1 MPGGPGHV
9 LAAVDRD
16 VAALVVAGAHPPDR
30 VEPDAG
36 QRPHRREI
44 LAQRL
49 GGRPAVA
56 AAGGVDSGAALGQAA
71 VELGHR
77 AERGNRDEQV
87 AAQEAHGVLD
97 RALLVA
103 GVGVAVAALE
113 AVVASELGERARL
126 GHLPADH
133 PAVLGRVVERR
144 HARGAAPAAEDL
156 GEPGAQALGPLRP
169 QRHALPV
176 VGVRQ
181 RADEQLQVELLPRD
195 GGAEVAEVDLAGA
208 GRPLQLQ
215 VALAPSGRAGQPPVP
230 RKPADRR
237 VGPLIAALGDEPVA
251 EAPGGVPLLARGG
264 QVGLQRGGQPRFVA
278 LQGPAGARRATCP
291 PCRRTSRRCC
301 DSPRASSRSRP
312 SGRRRRPSTVY
323 HSLCP
328 GARPS

>member
-1 MPGGPGHV
+1 MPGGPGHA

-16 VAALVVAGAHPPDR
+16 VAALVGAGAHLPDR
-30 VEPDAG
+30 VEPDAR
-36 QRPHRREI
+36 QRPHRREV

-56 AAGGVDSGAALGQAA
+56 AAGGGVDPGAALGQVA

-113 AVVASELGERARL
+113 AVVAPELGEQPRL
-126 GHLPADH
+126 GYLPAGH
-133 PAVLGRVVERR
+133 PAGLGRVVEHR
-144 HARGAAPAAEDL
+144 HARGAVPAAEDL

-181 RADEQLQVELLPRD
+181 RADEQL
-195 GGAEVAEVDLAGA
+195 
-208 GRPLQLQ
+208 
-215 VALAPSGRAGQPPVP
+215 
-230 RKPADRR
+230 
-237 VGPLIAALGDEPVA
+237 
-251 EAPGGVPLLARGG
+251 
-264 QVGLQRGGQPRFVA
+264 
-278 LQGPAGARRATCP
+278 
-291 PCRRTSRRCC
+291 
-301 DSPRASSRSRP
+301 
-312 SGRRRRPSTVY
+312 
-323 HSLCP
+323 
-328 GARPS
+328 